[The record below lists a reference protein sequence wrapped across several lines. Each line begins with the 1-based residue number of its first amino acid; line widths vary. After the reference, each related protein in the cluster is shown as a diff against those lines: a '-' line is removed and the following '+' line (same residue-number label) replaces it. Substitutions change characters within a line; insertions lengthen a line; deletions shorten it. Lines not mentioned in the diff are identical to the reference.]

1 MTGITGWLAGVL
13 ITGMLCT
20 GTALAASSS
29 VMSLGQNAAAV
40 SGSVKGSQVRDYRF
54 EGREGEQVRL
64 TVTGHPAAYFLLWN
78 DEQQTMPIAE
88 TRDWMGVLPAD
99 GSYVVRVFVYRSHAE
114 KGERADYRL
123 RVQRL
128 GKVKGSDR
136 K

>member
-1 MTGITGWLAGVL
+1 
-13 ITGMLCT
+13 
-20 GTALAASSS
+20 
-29 VMSLGQNAAAV
+29 MSLGQNAAAV

-99 GSYVVRVFVYRSHAE
+99 GSYVVRVFRAFQIKKATRFRRIDVAFW
-114 KGERADYRL
+114 GER
-123 RVQRL
+123 
-128 GKVKGSDR
+128 SDCFS
-136 K
+136 